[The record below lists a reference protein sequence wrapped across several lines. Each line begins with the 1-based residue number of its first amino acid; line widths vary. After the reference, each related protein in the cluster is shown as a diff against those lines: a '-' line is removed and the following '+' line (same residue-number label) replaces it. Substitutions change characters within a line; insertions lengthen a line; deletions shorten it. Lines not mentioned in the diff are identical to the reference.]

1 MSSSDKEPAPDQVID
16 EVLKT
21 WPTTIPVFM
30 RHKMACVGCSMA
42 PFETV
47 AEAASTYGLQV
58 RGFVEE
64 LCEAAKEGKG

>member
-1 MSSSDKEPAPDQVID
+1 MSSEKAPTLEHVVD

-21 WPTTIPVFM
+21 WPTTIPVFI

-47 AEAASTYGLQV
+47 AEAAATYGLEV
-58 RGFVEE
+58 PGFVEE
-64 LCEAAKEGKG
+64 LQEAAKEEGK